1 MKQNINKYKLF
12 QTGEETEMDVN
23 MDTMNV
29 IMTIIYMTGL
39 FVCCTGAGISQF
51 NIIYPTRYGK
61 NHVELNGIMV
71 GEQDMKV
78 GRFRRIVQIPVIQF
92 TWKGKTY
99 EIADKTSYIHR
110 NYWIGDEVIVCYNP
124 TKNENVAI
132 IKRGKFASETFW
144 AWFFWFIM
152 AISTYIVMILGILL
166 LVI

>member
-1 MKQNINKYKLF
+1 MDEIMATMKVV
-12 QTGEETEMDVN
+12 MA
-23 MDTMNV
+23 
-29 IMTIIYMTGL
+29 TIFMTGI
-39 FVCCTGAGISQF
+39 FVCCTAEGIRQF

-78 GRFRRIVQIPVIQF
+78 GRFRRIVHIPVIQF
-92 TWKGKTY
+92 TWKEKTY

-110 NYWIGDEVIVCYNP
+110 NCWIGDEVIVCYNP

-144 AWFFWFIM
+144 AWFFWFII
-152 AISTYIVMILGILL
+152 AIGCFVCMILAILVL
-166 LVI
+166 LKVIE

>member
-1 MKQNINKYKLF
+1 
-12 QTGEETEMDVN
+12 MDVN
-23 MDTMNV
+23 MATMDM
-29 IMTIIYMTGL
+29 IMTIICMAGV

-71 GEQDMKV
+71 RERDMKI
-78 GRFRRIVQIPVIQF
+78 GHPRRIVQIPVIQF

-99 EIADKTSYIHR
+99 EIADRTSYIHR
-110 NYWIGDEVIVCYNP
+110 NCRIGNEVIVCYNP

-152 AISTYIVMILGILL
+152 AIGCFVCMILAILVL
-166 LVI
+166 LKVIE